1 MSVFKF
7 FQSLLLTL
15 LACTVV
21 EAQNNQNYDD
31 IVEVAGVVFTQQQ
44 EANGTQ
50 TPAFPVSYAT
60 LQVVGTSRGTYANYE
75 GMFSIVVKKGQQIKF
90 SAVGY
95 ADAVIDVPAN
105 HEGNRWSVTVEL
117 KPIVINLDVISV
129 LPWPNRNNLTA
140 EFLAMRPNE
149 ALQMQAVASQNLEER
164 QLLALQKTFKN
175 DSRESAAYYLH
186 KQAKDYGTYG
196 QLQSMPVFDP
206 LVWARYLKQE
216 KDKKKRKEQEEK
228 ERG

>member
-1 MSVFKF
+1 MSIFKF
-7 FQSLLLTL
+7 FQFCL
-15 LACTVV
+15 LAVFATTTLQ
-21 EAQNNQNYDD
+21 AQTNPNYDE

-44 EANGTQ
+44 EANGAKM
-50 TPAFPVSYAT
+50 PAYPVSYAT
-60 LQVVGTSRGTYANYE
+60 LQIVGTSRGTYANFE

-95 ADAVIDVPAN
+95 ADAIIDVPAN
-105 HEGNRWSVTVEL
+105 HEGNRWAVTVEL
-117 KPIVINLDVISV
+117 KPVTINLDVISV

-175 DSRESAAYYLH
+175 DSRESASYYLH
-186 KQAKDYGTYG
+186 KQARDYGSFG
-196 QLQSMPVFDP
+196 QLQAMPVFDP
-206 LVWARYLKQE
+206 LVWARFLKQE